1 MHISTGCNPGLLPG
15 AEAGKK
21 SFPAYLQFVFLCMGR
36 GALCSINDHC
46 DSGRLYFWIA
56 DRKE

>member
-36 GALCSINDHC
+36 AGLCTDYACLHYIQLFVWVS
-46 DSGRLYFWIA
+46 YY
-56 DRKE
+56 